1 MELTYFYPR
10 LVPIIFQVIKDVF
23 EDGRFA
29 DRGLEFQFK
38 KNKDLKP
45 REKEFVA
52 TTAYDLIRN
61 WRFLQTLTQQTN
73 ASIYK
78 NPSPILFCYFHFK
91 NQEVPKELEKSK
103 FNAKQIEA
111 LIRKQMQV
119 RKLRESYP
127 DDLDAFCENDL
138 GSEKWDS
145 LSAALNKE
153 PNVYVRVNTHK
164 MDRKQLAL
172 RLQDEGFSVDELK
185 ADSQALKI
193 NSKKSV
199 FLSDSFKKGFF
210 EVQDIASQRVSDF
223 MQIQAG
229 ERVIDACAGT
239 GGKSMHLSCLL
250 KNKGKIIALD
260 ISQNKLDALKKRAA
274 RGDAQNIETRLIENE
289 KSIKRLYATADKLLL
304 DVPCSGT
311 GVFKRNPDAKWKMNP
326 QDIENLLVQ
335 QKDILEKYSPMCKV
349 GGKMVYANCSVLH
362 CEGEKQVESFLQMH
376 KNWELEAEARIHPDT
391 INADGFY
398 MARMTKISNE

>member
-23 EDGRFA
+23 EEGRFA
-29 DRGLEFQFK
+29 DRSLEFQFK
-38 KNKDLKP
+38 RNKELKP

-52 TTAYDLIRN
+52 TTTYDLIRN

-73 ASIYK
+73 TSIYK
-78 NPSPILFCYFHFK
+78 NPSPILFCYFHLK
-91 NQEVPKELEKSK
+91 KQEVPKELEKSK
-103 FNAKQIEA
+103 FNAKQIES

-138 GSEKWDS
+138 GKEKWDA
-145 LSAALNKE
+145 LSAALNRE
-153 PNVYVRVNTHK
+153 PATYIRVNTNK
-164 MDRKQLAL
+164 LDRKELFI
-172 RLQDEGFSVDELK
+172 RLKNEGYNVDELK
-185 ADSQALKI
+185 ADKNALKV
-193 NSKKSV
+193 NSKKSI
-199 FLSDSFKKGFF
+199 FLSEDFKLGLF
-210 EVQDIASQRVSDF
+210 EVQDIASQRVSEF
-223 MQIQAG
+223 MHIEAG
-229 ERVIDACAGT
+229 DRVIDACAGT
-239 GGKSMHLSCLL
+239 GGKSMHISCLL

-260 ISQNKLDALKKRAA
+260 VAQKKLDALKKRAA

-289 KSIKRLYATADKLLL
+289 KSIKRLYATTDKLLL

-311 GVFKRNPDAKWKMNP
+311 GVFKRNPDAKWKITST
-326 QDIENLLVQ
+326 DIENLLVQ

-349 GGKMVYANCSVLH
+349 GGKMVYANCSILH
-362 CEGEKQVESFLQMH
+362 CEGEKQIESFLQKH
-376 KNWELEAEARIHPDT
+376 PNWKLEEETRIHPDM

-398 MARMTKISNE
+398 MARLTKISND